1 MRKIIPVLI
10 AFACYIAHGQRDWS
24 KVEITSEKLSENIY
38 VLFGSGGNI
47 GLVVGKENA
56 YIIDDQFAPLTEKIL
71 AHIKTLTDKP
81 VKWVLNTHWHGDHT
95 GGNENLANQ
104 GAVLVAHENVRKRMS
119 TRQDRGGGRISEP
132 SPEAALPVITFNDK
146 MTLYL
151 DNGNTM
157 HAMHVNDAHT
167 DGDSYYYFPQDNVLH
182 MGDNFF
188 AGSYPYIDLSSGGDI
203 DGLIS
208 NVTMALGMIDD
219 DTKIIP
225 GHGTVASK
233 SDLQSYQNVI
243 VELRK
248 RVVKAR
254 AEGNSLEQ
262 AQKMNLSKEWDAT
275 HGQGYINADRIIEFI
290 YKSAD

>member
-1 MRKIIPVLI
+1 MKNYIFLLGFIISFFTH
-10 AFACYIAHGQRDWS
+10 AQRDWD
-24 KVEITSEKLSENIY
+24 KITITSEQLSDNIY

-56 YIIDDQFAPLTEKIL
+56 YLIDDQFAPLSDKIL
-71 AHIKTLTDKP
+71 AHIASLTDKP

-95 GGNENLANQ
+95 GGNENLAKT
-104 GAVLVAHENVRKRMS
+104 GALIIAHDNVRMRMS
-119 TRQDRGGGRISEP
+119 TKQTRSGGRVTEP
-132 SPEAALPVITFNDK
+132 SPVEALPVITFSDK

-167 DGDSYYYFPQDNVLH
+167 DGDSYYYFPEDNVLH

-188 AGSYPYIDLSSGGDI
+188 SGRYPFIDLNSGGDV

-208 NVTMALGMIDD
+208 NITMALAMIDD
-219 DTKIIP
+219 ETKIIP
-225 GHGTVASK
+225 GHGTVGSK
-233 SDLQSYQNVI
+233 SDLTAYLNVI
-243 VELRK
+243 STLRE

-254 AEGNSLEQ
+254 SEGNTLEQ
-262 AQKMNLSKEWDAT
+262 TQKLGLSKEWDGS
-275 HGQGYINADRIIEFI
+275 HGQGFINADRIVAFI